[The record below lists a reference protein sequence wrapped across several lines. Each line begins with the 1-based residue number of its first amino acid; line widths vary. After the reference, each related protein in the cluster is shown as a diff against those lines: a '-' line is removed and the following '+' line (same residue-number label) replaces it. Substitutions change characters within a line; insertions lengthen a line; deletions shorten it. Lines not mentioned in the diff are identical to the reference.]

1 MRDWL
6 VTTGMLLC
14 CCAPLALAQSD
25 ANTPADAPVASIPV
39 QPLPASTPE
48 SGAEQ
53 DPSPVQLEAVRVSG
67 DKLNRRLNETTTS
80 TAIVSG
86 KQIERGSSEKFHEV
100 IGSLGN
106 VMRAQSDRQIA
117 IRGVLQN
124 GNGGGDSETISVYLD
139 GIPLP
144 QRAANFGG
152 PLSAF
157 DIEQIEVLRGPQS
170 TAQGRNALAGAV
182 FIKTRDATPEWD
194 AKALIGRGSF
204 NGEQYAFA
212 VGGPI
217 FSDDFA
223 FRLVF
228 DERNSDGDITN
239 VTRNEDDA
247 GREYTRLA
255 RLKLRYANS
264 DSPYTAQLLGVAS
277 RNVFGDNI
285 HDASNG
291 ERTQSA
297 DTRYDEKY
305 RTGIVGLTQGLALGQ
320 QWSLSS
326 ATGFARGV
334 DYRDADY
341 DRTEAPNGTST
352 FALDDKS
359 LTQELKANFV
369 GETVKFVFGIYG
381 ANLDQFSRVTGD
393 DASVGGGL
401 VRLDGF
407 VDYDKAVKTY
417 AAFSEVE
424 WRFVEPLS
432 LTLGVRRNY
441 ESFKRHNV
449 SDVSYVSGQ
458 GGIPIP
464 DEAVEAINTVGTS
477 PLVPA
482 AITDQLRATGFIPL
496 PADYDESGDT
506 VFRVWLPKAGLTWRY
521 LPEHSAAF
529 VYSEGYRSGGTSISF
544 FGGEKN
550 DYGPEFTNNFELAFR
565 NSFFAQRVS
574 ANLNVFYTKWRD
586 QQVEIGNSTDYYTV
600 IRNAGKSHLYGAEL
614 EGDWRVSKLLRL
626 GASLG
631 YLHTE
636 YDQFQ
641 NLDEDYAGNRFNYA
655 PTFSGGVTAYWRFA
669 RGFDSSLNITHTSSY
684 FGNPSNSDDTKVA
697 GRTLLN
703 LRLAYAAGPLEFAI
717 FARNLT
723 DNLNIQDSFVQRDRA
738 VRRYGESRT
747 LGVSL
752 GVQL

>member
-1 MRDWL
+1 MKHAWPQYAVLSL
-6 VTTGMLLC
+6 VC
-14 CCAPLALAQSD
+14 FARVSI
-25 ANTPADAPVASIPV
+25 ADTIAV
-39 QPLPASTPE
+39 QPLPTETNATR
-48 SGAEQ
+48 AEQ
-53 DPSPVQLEAVRVSG
+53 DASAVQLDTVRVSG
-67 DKLNRRLNETTTS
+67 DKLNRRLSETTTS
-80 TAIVSG
+80 TAVISG
-86 KQIERGSSEKFHEV
+86 AQIERGSSEKFHEV
-100 IGSLGN
+100 IGGLGN

-117 IRGVLQN
+117 MRGVLQN
-124 GNGGGDSETISVYLD
+124 GNGGGDSEAISVYLD

-152 PLSAF
+152 PLTAF
-157 DIEQIEVLRGPQS
+157 DVEQIEVLRGPQS
-170 TAQGRNALAGAV
+170 TSQGRNALAGAV
-182 FIKTRDATPEWD
+182 FIKTRDATPDWD

-204 NGEQYAFA
+204 KGEQYALA

-217 FSDDFA
+217 VSDDFA
-223 FRLVF
+223 FRLAF

-255 RLKLRYANS
+255 RLKLGYAS
-264 DSPYTAQLLGVAS
+264 ADSPYTAQLLSVAS

-305 RTGIVGLTQGLALGQ
+305 RTGIIGLTQTLALGQ
-320 QWSLSS
+320 RWNITS
-326 ATGFARGV
+326 ASGFVRGV
-334 DYRDADY
+334 DFRDADF

-352 FALDDKS
+352 FDLDDKS
-359 LTQELKANFV
+359 LTQELKASFA
-369 GETVKFVFGIYG
+369 GDTLKFVVGLYG
-381 ANLDQFSRVTGD
+381 ADLDQFSRVTGD
-393 DASVGGGL
+393 DAVVGGGL
-401 VRLDGF
+401 VKLDGS
-407 VDYDKAVKTY
+407 VVYDKSVRTY
-417 AAFSEVE
+417 AAFSELE
-424 WRFVEPLS
+424 WRFIEPLS

-441 ESFKRHNV
+441 ERFKRRNV
-449 SDVSYVSGQ
+449 SDVMYQSAQ
-458 GGIPIP
+458 GGVPIP
-464 DEAVEAINTVGTS
+464 DEAVEAINIVGTS

-482 AITDQLRATGFIPL
+482 ALTDQLRATGFIPL
-496 PADYDESGDT
+496 PQDYDQSGDT
-506 VFRVWLPKAGLTWRY
+506 AFRVWLPKAGLTWRY
-521 LPEHSAAF
+521 LPEQSAAL
-529 VYSEGYRSGGTSISF
+529 VYTEGYRSGGTSISF

-550 DYGPEFTNNFELAFR
+550 DYDPEFTRNLELALR
-565 NSFFAQRVS
+565 NRFLAGRLN

-586 QQVEIGNSTDYYTV
+586 QQVEIGNTTDYYTV
-600 IRNAGKSHLYGAEL
+600 IHNAGKSHLYGAEL
-614 EGDWRVSKLLRL
+614 EGDWRVSKPLRL

-641 NLDEDYAGNRFNYA
+641 NLSENYADNRFNYA
-655 PTFSGGVTAYWRFA
+655 PAFSGGVTAYWRFA
-669 RGFDSSLNITHTSSY
+669 QGFDSSVNVTRTSSY
-684 FGNPSNSDDTKVA
+684 YGNPNNSEDTKVP

-703 LRLAYAAGPLEFAI
+703 LRLAYAMGPVELAV

-723 DNLNIQDSFVQRDRA
+723 DNLNVQDSFVQRDRA

-747 LGVSL
+747 VGVSL